1 MPKKSSLVI
10 KKRDVSP
17 AEYTKFI
24 TSLKTKI
31 RSAQIK
37 AAIAVNSE
45 LIRLYWEIGKDI
57 FEKQEREAWG
67 SKVLERV
74 AKDLQNEFPGIE
86 GFSRANMF
94 RMKAFF
100 SAYEKVAQA
109 VRQFESL
116 PIFSIPWGH
125 NILLLQKIKDA
136 NERLWYASKTIE
148 HGWSRSMLTVWIE
161 NDLYRR
167 EGKAI
172 TNFKVALPAP
182 QSDLAQQSLKDPYVF
197 DFLALHKEYLEKDLE
212 DGLVK
217 HIQKFLIE
225 LGQGFAF
232 VGQQYPLKAGEH
244 DLYID
249 LLFYHLK
256 LRCYVIVELKAGK
269 FDSRDAGQMSAYL
282 SAVDDQLRHHDDQP
296 SIGII
301 LCKTKDNVFAEYVLR
316 NFNRPIGLAEFEVK
330 VVEKLP
336 KELKSSLPTVE
347 EIEAELSIV
356 PESKKKPK
364 KTKILKNLKHS
375 KMN

>member
-1 MPKKSSLVI
+1 MPKKSSITI
-10 KKRDVSP
+10 KKGDISP

-24 TSLKTKI
+24 TSLKVKI

-37 AAIAVNSE
+37 ATVTVNSE
-45 LIRLYWEIGKDI
+45 LIKLYWEIGKEV
-57 FEKQEREAWG
+57 FEKQEKEGWG
-67 SKVLERV
+67 SNILEKA
-74 AKDLQNEFPGIE
+74 AKELQNEFPGVE
-86 GFSRANMF
+86 GFSRRNMF
-94 RMKAFF
+94 RMKAFYQ
-100 SAYEKVAQA
+100 AYAKVPQAVAQLGD
-109 VRQFESL
+109 L

-125 NILLLQKIKDA
+125 NALILEKIKDTA
-136 NERLWYASKTIE
+136 ERLWYASKTIE
-148 HGWSRSMLTVWIE
+148 HGWSRSMLTIWIE
-161 NDLYRR
+161 NDLYHR

-172 TNFKVALPAP
+172 TNFKAALPAP

-197 DFLALHKEYLEKDLE
+197 DFLSLHKEYLEKDLE

-232 VGQQYPLKAGEH
+232 VGQQYPIKAGKK

-249 LLFYHLK
+249 LLFYHLN
-256 LRCYVIVELKAGK
+256 LRCYIIVELKAGE

-282 SAVDDQLRHHDDQP
+282 SAVDDQLRRDGDQP

-301 LCKTKDNVFAEYVLR
+301 LCKTKDNIFAEYVLR

-336 KELKSSLPTVE
+336 KELKSNLPTVE
-347 EIEAELSIV
+347 EIEAELSTV
-356 PESKKKPK
+356 PESQKKPK
-364 KTKILKNLKHS
+364 KTKAKKSNS
-375 KMN
+375 R